1 MLVLDEPTNHLDLPS
16 REALEEALCAFDGTL
31 LFVSHDRRFI
41 ESVATSVLSIE
52 NGALVRFE
60 GSYQNYVAQ
69 KRAPAASEPPK
80 ERKKQEETGYRS
92 KEERAR
98 EAQKRNRTKEI
109 ENRLEA
115 IEAEETEL
123 NERLALCAADYAK
136 VKEITERLEA
146 LRAESDALYEEYA
159 GLIE

>member
-1 MLVLDEPTNHLDLPS
+1 M
-16 REALEEALCAFDGTL
+16 
-31 LFVSHDRRFI
+31 
-41 ESVATSVLSIE
+41 ATSVISIE
-52 NGALVRFE
+52 NGTLTRFE
-60 GSYQNYVAQ
+60 GNYRDYVAQ
-69 KRAPAASEPPK
+69 KRAPATLTQPPK
-80 ERKKQEETGYRS
+80 ERKTQEDTGYRS

-115 IEAEETEL
+115 IEAKENEL

-146 LRAESDALYEEYA
+146 LRNESDALYEEYA